1 MENMVFFGE
10 NGLTSTSANHI
21 ANVAKEYY
29 QQLENTLDNIRF
41 YKTTVDLLGYN
52 APALVANGVDTV
64 ENIPQ
69 MIEDIYQCKA
79 LIAWLREAIKAKDE
93 HIKTIKNYSV
103 KEYANLNGITL
114 LNKPIGRPYRCEQD
128 YLETLSIKERFN
140 YINLETELAV
150 LGQSIHPSG
159 YISTAKQQLE
169 HKINNPL
176 ETTGGGRDTVVYT
189 HTPTIELSK
198 VDALFFKLQ
207 KEHREK
213 QARLNTLKQ
222 QCKDWIEAENLI
234 IDNEYKAELL
244 KYNNQQSEVHH
255 ALSMWVKETLAE
267 VSKWKIVL
275 PDSLKTIYSKI
286 NSLGK

>member
-1 MENMVFFGE
+1 
-10 NGLTSTSANHI
+10 LI
-21 ANVAKEYY
+21 
-29 QQLENTLDNIRF
+29 
-41 YKTTVDLLGYN
+41 
-52 APALVANGVDTV
+52 ANGVNTV

-93 HIKTIKNYSV
+93 YIKTIRGCSI
-103 KEYANLNGITL
+103 KEYADVKGITPL
-114 LNKPIGRPYRCEQD
+114 DKPLGRPYRCEQD

-176 ETTGGGRDTVVYT
+176 ETTGGGRDTLVYT
-189 HTPTIELSK
+189 HTPTIALPI

-213 QARLNTLKQ
+213 QARLNSMKQ
-222 QCKDWIEAENLI
+222 ECKDWIEAENLI

-255 ALSMWVKETLAE
+255 ALSMWVNEKLTE

-275 PDSLKTIYSKI
+275 PDSLKPIYSKI